1 MWALLKRCEMCL
13 LVPCC
18 FPERKPLLR
27 SEEEEEEG
35 ATGGRGLGKNIPGPH
50 GGWELSQNRDEV
62 K

>member
-1 MWALLKRCEMCL
+1 MWALLKRRVVCL

-27 SEEEEEEG
+27 LEEKEEG
-35 ATGGRGLGKNIPGPH
+35 ATGGRGLRKNIPGPH
-50 GGWELSQNRDEV
+50 GGWELSQNRGEV